1 MKSNIPNIKTSQIY
15 PKFKIHIYVKTDC
28 QNRQLRNFT
37 NNKLSLFFFQL
48 PTRPQHWDRQWE
60 LWEVHH
66 HPLQQQGDTQPL
78 SLLCAKYPSDQ
89 GAQNWSVNCYLES
102 AMAHMAG
109 SCNGRQSCSIS
120 EKAFTLNQDSCPG
133 TERYLE
139 AHYKCTPD
147 KGELLNF

>member
-37 NNKLSLFFFQL
+37 NKKTIIIFFSCPRDHSIEIVNGNYGRFTITLCNNKVTPSHCLCFVLSIHL
-48 PTRPQHWDRQWE
+48 T
-60 LWEVHH
+60 
-66 HPLQQQGDTQPL
+66 
-78 SLLCAKYPSDQ
+78 K

-147 KGELLNF
+147 KGEL